1 MVKYY
6 YDAWGVCTIVS
17 DNTDVIAT
25 VNPFRYR
32 SYYYD
37 TETQFYYLQSRY
49 YDPVVGK
56 FINFDKFIGSHDDHS
71 TYDLYS
77 YCGNCPINRCDS
89 IGSFWN
95 NIGNG
100 IKKAIRK
107 VLNKTNKILV
117 FVGFDTAA
125 IGAYFLRMKKD
136 ETGVYHANFDCW
148 QQYFGYNDFYD
159 FMFDIG
165 TSMKSAKFPFIC
177 NEKSYILWAWKG
189 NYINLGAGAELG
201 IYYGGGPH
209 WLVDKK
215 LAQNM
220 SMELKYRGKII
231 ISYSEKTWWITG
243 FNPNPKYLDAKASD
257 LNVEFTVEFT
267 KSSLYRSFKNA
278 WRQKWSYND
287 SKHSVSYSF

>member
-1 MVKYY
+1 MS
-6 YDAWGVCTIVS
+6 A
-17 DNTDVIAT
+17 
-25 VNPFRYR
+25 
-32 SYYYD
+32 
-37 TETQFYYLQSRY
+37 
-49 YDPVVGK
+49 
-56 FINFDKFIGSHDDHS
+56 DKFIGANDDHS
-71 TYDLYS
+71 SYALYS
-77 YCGNCPINRCDS
+77 YCGNTPVDRYDFS
-89 IGSFWN
+89 GLFWKK
-95 NIGNG
+95 IWNG
-100 IKKAIRK
+100 IKNAVRT
-107 VLNKTNKILV
+107 VLNKTNKVLV
-117 FVGFDTAA
+117 SLGVDTAA
-125 IGAYFLRMKKD
+125 IGAYFLNMKPD
-136 ETGVYHANFDCW
+136 SSGIYHANFDCW

-165 TSMKSAKFPFIC
+165 TSMKNEKFPF
-177 NEKSYILWAWKG
+177 NSNGKSYILWAWKG